1 MNSIKGYPA
10 NPMAEKTKAK
20 QLTLRMPEALHR
32 ELKMAAVKAGRTMG
46 DVTVELI
53 RQYVKKTSDPL

>member
-1 MNSIKGYPA
+1 MNFTKGHQA
-10 NPMAEKTKAK
+10 NPMADKTKSK
-20 QLTLRMPEALHR
+20 QLTLRMPETLHR

-46 DVTVELI
+46 DVTLELI